1 MGFVSALKRHTIEAL
16 RLKRCNI
23 HGVRRYKQ
31 MERSIYIS
39 LAEPTSSII
48 DTDLCDFHVMQKIS
62 KWEHIRHL
70 TDQI

>member
-1 MGFVSALKRHTIEAL
+1 
-16 RLKRCNI
+16 
-23 HGVRRYKQ
+23 